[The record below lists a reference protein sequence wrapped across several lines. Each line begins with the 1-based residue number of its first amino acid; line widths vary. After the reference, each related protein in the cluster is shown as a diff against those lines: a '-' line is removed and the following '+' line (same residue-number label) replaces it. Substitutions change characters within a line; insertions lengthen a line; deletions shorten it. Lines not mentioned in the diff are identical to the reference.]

1 MTTVTT
7 VTLTVDPASIPK
19 EKLVEPSLFYVD
31 SSLAGGTDPTPGG
44 FSDLTGSDFLVGAIR
59 TMVDEFAPPSFFTS
73 IRGMK
78 HDQLFTD
85 FNVEAARQMSLSAKG
100 RKIENLTN
108 NTLLLGNQVTEAIRL
123 RAEAYKFE
131 AVEKSLQDEMNALK
145 ERNANLEKERN
156 ALDVKVTKL
165 EASAA
170 GKERELADL
179 NALVTS
185 IKSENDNLVDRVKL
199 SWRLLFPDSKR
210 RWLLTHGMEL
220 AIVKCLNFAQISF
233 CSLGQ
238 SLEKA
243 IEKGM
248 QDGLAAGIAHGKKG
262 TVLTDVAAH
271 NPSAEVDYVSALQQL
286 QPLNFPLLAEL
297 KSNKDASVKTVM
309 DILHLEGPLLEKAR
323 LNELQPNVDP
333 ADVPIH
339 QLTEQVVIGVLT
351 LVLAWMFRVPGSR
364 KSGKHYKSKI
374 NSLGFF
380 LTVGFV
386 PIFVDDYEVV
396 GANDQAIADGNANPF
411 PNVDDA
417 ELNIPQ

>member
-1 MTTVTT
+1 
-7 VTLTVDPASIPK
+7 
-19 EKLVEPSLFYVD
+19 
-31 SSLAGGTDPTPGG
+31 
-44 FSDLTGSDFLVGAIR
+44 
-59 TMVDEFAPPSFFTS
+59 
-73 IRGMK
+73 
-78 HDQLFTD
+78 
-85 FNVEAARQMSLSAKG
+85 
-100 RKIENLTN
+100 
-108 NTLLLGNQVTEAIRL
+108 
-123 RAEAYKFE
+123 
-131 AVEKSLQDEMNALK
+131 MNALK

-185 IKSENDNLVDRVKL
+185 IKSENDNLVDRMAL
-199 SWRLLFPDSKR
+199 HLEENFYPHLLTTISGH

-248 QDGLAAGIAHGKKG
+248 QDGLAAGITHGKKG
-262 TVLTDVAAH
+262 TVLMDVATH
-271 NPSAEVDYVSALQQL
+271 NTSAEVDYVSVLQQL
-286 QPLNFPLLAEL
+286 QPLNFPLLTEL
-297 KSNKDASVKTVM
+297 KSNKDASVKTVI

-351 LVLAWMFRVPGSR
+351 LVLAWMFLVPGSR
-364 KSGKHYKSKI
+364 KSGKTLQIKDQFFVIFLPLAEPFLAAVLMSTEGTSNIVSATI
-374 NSLGFF
+374 NTTMTLSMTFASTGL
-380 LTVGFV
+380 VV